1 MIFTKKIQAGALQF
15 VLFIGAVIAVL
26 LMTFM
31 LLSFTHTQ
39 FDKKTEVLITAI
51 KSADFGLETSLNK
64 QIPLNSAIEI
74 SNENDINLGIEVKR
88 DLWGV
93 FEKRTVTTSHG
104 NTKYVKTALI
114 GGKEK
119 TKMPALYV
127 NDHQRPVIVAGNS
140 KITGDAFLPE
150 QGLKM
155 GGIFGNS
162 YNRSELLYG
171 RKKISDSILPKLS
184 NEIESQIKQLT
195 RYDYF
200 PEGEVL
206 NTIPNEGIKNSFQ
219 SPTKII
225 RDRVLRLRKTSLIG
239 NIIISASHKII
250 VEADANLQDVILL
263 APEIIIKDWVKG
275 NFQAIATESISV
287 GKKCELAYPSALVV
301 NKKQALLSQDDSNTK
316 QTFSIKPSIYLDS
329 YAWVGG
335 FILAFDSSKEQQ
347 YAPQI
352 KIDSDARVVGEVYC
366 TKNLE
371 LKGRVTGS
379 VMTNAFIAL
388 EDGSVYQN
396 HLYNGQINSL
406 NLDESYS
413 GLLLASREQDKKVMK
428 WLY

>member
-15 VLFIGAVIAVL
+15 VLFIGAVIAIM

-39 FDKKTEVLITAI
+39 FDKKTEVLIQAI
-51 KSADFGLETSLNK
+51 KSADFGLEASLSK
-64 QIPLNSAIEI
+64 PIPLNSSIAIT
-74 SNENDINLGIEVKR
+74 NENAIDLGIQVQR

-93 FEKRTVTTSHG
+93 FEKRTVTTTHG
-104 NTKYVKTALI
+104 NTTFVKTALI
-114 GGKEK
+114 GGKDKAE
-119 TKMPALYV
+119 MPALYV

-155 GGIFGNS
+155 GNIMGLS
-162 YNRSELLYG
+162 YNRASLMYG
-171 RKKISDSILPKLS
+171 KRKLSDSTLPQLS
-184 NEIESQIKQLT
+184 NEIESQITSLT

-206 NTIPNEGIKNSFQ
+206 TKIPEEGLKNSFQ
-219 SPTKII
+219 SPTLVI
-225 RDRVLRLRKTSLIG
+225 RDRVLRLGKTSLVG
-239 NIIISASHKII
+239 NIVVSASHKII
-250 VEADANLQDVILL
+250 VEAEANLQDVILL
-263 APEIIIKDWVKG
+263 APEIIVKDWVKG
-275 NFQAIATESISV
+275 QFQAIATESISI

-301 NKKQALLSQDDSNTK
+301 KKKPQSLASEKQNAQPNFNTK
-316 QTFSIKPSIYLDS
+316 PAIYLDS
-329 YAWVGG
+329 YTWVGG
-335 FILAFDSSKEQQ
+335 FVLALDDSTEQQ

-352 KIDSDARVVGEVYC
+352 KIDPDARVVGEVYC

-371 LKGRVTGS
+371 LKGSVTGNVS
-379 VMTNAFIAL
+379 TDAFIAL

-396 HLYNGQINSL
+396 HLYNGQINSTHL
-406 NLDESYS
+406 NGSYA
-413 GLLLASREQDKKVMK
+413 GLLLASREQHKKVMK